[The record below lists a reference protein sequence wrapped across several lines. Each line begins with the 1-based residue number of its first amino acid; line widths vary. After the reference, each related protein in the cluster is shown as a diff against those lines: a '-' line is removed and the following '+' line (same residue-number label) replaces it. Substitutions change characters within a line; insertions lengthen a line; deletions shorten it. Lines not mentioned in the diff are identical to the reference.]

1 MNIVH
6 IITRMIVGGAQE
18 NTLLNCIDL
27 IEQYG
32 DQVTLITGPSKGPEG
47 KLLER
52 FNHPQLRIIEAPAL
66 TRNIK
71 PWQDWK
77 AYRQIKK
84 ILCDIEPDVVHTH
97 SAKAGILGRLAAW
110 NLKIPAVIHTIHG
123 APFHPYQ
130 SNLARNLFACC
141 ERYAAKR
148 CHRLLCVAD
157 AMTDL
162 MVEGRVALREQF
174 TTVYSGMEIDDYL
187 QANQSR
193 EQVRKDLGFS
203 DDDIVVGKIARLFHL
218 KGHKYLVEAAK
229 LVVAEND
236 NVHFLLVGDGS
247 LRETIESQIE
257 AGGLQKHFH
266 FTGLVPPTDVPKY
279 LGAMDILAHT
289 SLREGLARA
298 LPQALLAGKPVI
310 SFDIDGAREVC
321 LTDMTGILT
330 APKDIQALSNAI
342 NRLAKAADLR
352 EQFGAAGQAKCRKMY
367 SHQLM
372 TDRIRTIYE
381 EVLDSNKTALSK

>member
-1 MNIVH
+1 MNVVH

-32 DQVTLITGPSKGPEG
+32 DQVTLITGPSEGPEG
-47 KLLER
+47 QLLQR
-52 FNHPQLRIIEAPAL
+52 FNHPQLRIVEASAL

-77 AYRQIKK
+77 AYRQIKQ
-84 ILCDIEPDVVHTH
+84 ILREIEPNVVHTH
-97 SAKAGILGRLAAW
+97 SAKAGLLGRLAAW
-110 NLKIPAVIHTIHG
+110 KLKIPAVIHTVHG
-123 APFHPYQ
+123 APFHAYQ
-130 SNLARNLFACC
+130 SKLARNLFACC

-162 MVEGRVALREQF
+162 MVEGRVAPRKQF

-193 EQVRKDLGFS
+193 EQVREEFGFS

-229 LVVAEND
+229 LVIAQNK
-236 NVHFLLVGDGS
+236 NIHFLLVGDGA

-298 LPQALLAGKPVI
+298 LPQALLAGKAVI

-321 LTDMTGILT
+321 LTDKTGILT
-330 APKDIQALSNAI
+330 APKDVQALSHAI
-342 NRLAKAADLR
+342 VRLAEASELR
-352 EQFGAAGQAKCRKMY
+352 EQLGATGRAKCREMY
-367 SHQLM
+367 SHQRM
-372 TDRIRTIYE
+372 TDRIRAIYE
-381 EVLDSNKTALSK
+381 EVLQKQLNSSV

>member
-1 MNIVH
+1 MKVVH

-27 IEQYG
+27 IDQYG
-32 DQVTLITGPSKGPEG
+32 DEVTLITGPSEGPEG
-47 KLLER
+47 QLLQR
-52 FNHPQLRIIEAPAL
+52 FTHPRLNIIEAAAL

-77 AYRQIKK
+77 AYRQLKK
-84 ILCDIEPDVVHTH
+84 ILHKINPEVVHTH

-110 NLKIPAVIHTIHG
+110 KLKVPAIIHTVHG

-130 SNLARNLFACC
+130 NSLSRNLFAFC

-148 CHRLLCVAD
+148 CHRMLCVAD
-157 AMTDL
+157 AMTDR
-162 MVEGRVALREQF
+162 MVEGRVAPREHF
-174 TTVYSGMEIDDYL
+174 TTVYSGMKIEDYL
-187 QANQSR
+187 QANRHR
-193 EQVRKDLGFS
+193 EQVRKELGFS
-203 DDDIVVGKIARLFHL
+203 DDDIVVGKIARLFNL
-218 KGHKYLVEAAK
+218 KGHNYLVEAAG
-229 LVVAEND
+229 
-236 NVHFLLVGDGS
+236 NVIAKNSRIHFLLVGDGS
-247 LRETIESQIE
+247 LREEIESQIE
-257 AGGLQKHFH
+257 AGRLNNHFH

-279 LGAMDILAHT
+279 IAAMDILAHT

-321 LTDMTGILT
+321 ITDITGILT
-330 APKDIQALSNAI
+330 APKDVSALSDALI
-342 NRLAKAADLR
+342 CLAENPDLR
-352 EQFGAAGQAKCRKMY
+352 QRLGAAGSVKCQEMY

-372 TDRIRTIYE
+372 TDRIRSIYQ
-381 EVLDSNKTALSK
+381 EVLDNQ

>member
-1 MNIVH
+1 MKIVH

-27 IEQYG
+27 IDKYG
-32 DQVTLITGPSKGPEG
+32 DEVTLITGPSEGPEG
-47 KLLER
+47 QLLQR
-52 FNHPQLRIIEAPAL
+52 FTHPQLNILEAPAL

-77 AYRQIKK
+77 AYRQLTNFLREIK
-84 ILCDIEPDVVHTH
+84 PDVVHTH

-110 NLKIPAVIHTIHG
+110 RLKVPAVLHTVHG

-130 SNLARNLFACC
+130 SLLTRKLFVFC
-141 ERYAAKR
+141 EKYAAKR

-162 MVEGRVALREQF
+162 MVEGRVAPREKF

-187 QANQSR
+187 QADKDR
-193 EQVRKDLGFS
+193 EEVRRELS
-203 DDDIVVGKIARLFHL
+203 LSENTIVVGKIARLFNL
-218 KGHKYLVEAAK
+218 KGHKYLVEAART
-229 LVVAEND
+229 VVAQNP

-247 LRETIESQIE
+247 LRDQIESQIE
-257 AGGLQKHFH
+257 TAGLGNHFH
-266 FTGLVPPTDVPKY
+266 FTGLVPPTDVPRF

-298 LPQALLAGKPVI
+298 LPQALLAAKPVI

-321 LTDMTGILT
+321 ITGQTGILT
-330 APKDIQALSNAI
+330 APKDISALSDAI
-342 NRLAKAADLR
+342 IRLAESPAMR
-352 EQFGAAGQAKCRKMY
+352 QQYGAAGRIKCQKMY

-372 TDRIRTIYE
+372 TDRIRSIYQ
-381 EVLDSNKTALSK
+381 EVLDQQ